1 MWLKS
6 LLTLYNIANLI
17 WKLLGNKASQKN
29 QCSKPG
35 FLHKVMSSKL
45 GKRAKA
51 KLFHESGRMEKAD
64 PHQATSGQR
73 DDYVCWIVAC
83 HG

>member
-1 MWLKS
+1 MAQKS
-6 LLTLYNIANLI
+6 SNPLNISNLI
-17 WKLLGNKASQKN
+17 WKK
-29 QCSKPG
+29 
-35 FLHKVMSSKL
+35 
-45 GKRAKA
+45 AKA

-64 PHQATSGQR
+64 PHQTTSGQR